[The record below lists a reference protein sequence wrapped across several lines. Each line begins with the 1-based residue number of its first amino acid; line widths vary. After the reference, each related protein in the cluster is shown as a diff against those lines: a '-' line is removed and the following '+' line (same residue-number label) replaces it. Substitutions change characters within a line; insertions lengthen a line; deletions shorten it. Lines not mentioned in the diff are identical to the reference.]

1 MSIVVSH
8 IGLPDREVKLL
19 TSIFSVLGLSAV
31 PGFDDGFNFV
41 TDQQNKL
48 TSNIQKNASQDLK
61 FIGKEQRS
69 APGRLADIVFVDGD
83 NKFALNTWTTLQQ
96 TNPLTV
102 PIIVTNKEDNPDYHT
117 IKRPLMLKRIIS
129 ALTAI
134 ITTDRKKTPSQL
146 FRLNILVVDD
156 SFAVRTY
163 MEHTLPKLVDCDLTI
178 EFAGSGEEAIRKMS
192 GHGYGLVFLDV
203 VMPGIDGYKTCKA
216 IKAKH
221 DSYVVML
228 TSKKSPFDKVR
239 GTMSGCDAYITKPP
253 KDAQLKKTLEK
264 CIGETNN
271 LPQNANSGNI

>member
-19 TSIFSVLGLSAV
+19 TSIFNVLALSAA
-31 PGFDDGFNFV
+31 PGFDDEFDFV
-41 TDQQNKL
+41 PDQQNKL
-48 TSNIQKNASQDLK
+48 TSNSQKNADQDLK

-69 APGRLADIVFVDGD
+69 APGRLADIIFVDGD
-83 NKFALNTWTTLQQ
+83 NKFAFNTWKTLQQ

-102 PIIVTNKEDNPDYHT
+102 PVIVTNTNDSPNCHT

-134 ITTDRKKTPSQL
+134 ITTDRKKTLSQL

-156 SFAVRTY
+156 SFAVRKY
-163 MEHTLPKLVDCDLTI
+163 MEHTLPKLVDCELTI
-178 EFAGSGEEAIRKMS
+178 EFAGSGEEAIERMS
-192 GHGYGLVFLDV
+192 RHGYGLVFLDV
-203 VMPGIDGYKTCKA
+203 VMPGIDGYKTCKS

-253 KDAQLKKTLEK
+253 KDIRLKKALDK
-264 CIGETNN
+264 CIGDTNN
-271 LPQNANSGNI
+271 LPQIVNS